1 MKEIP
6 SRYNPKD
13 HEESIYSKWENSG
26 LFHREA
32 DPSKKPFTIAIPP
45 PNITGILHMGHALN
59 NILQDILIR
68 WKRMQGA
75 ASLWV
80 PGTDHA
86 GIATQNVV
94 ERSLRE
100 KGITRQGIG
109 REKFVEEV
117 WKWREKYGNTIIM
130 QLKRLGASCDW
141 ERTRFTMDKG
151 LSEAVLEAFVQLYNK
166 GLIYRG
172 NYIINWCPRCQT
184 ALSDEEAPHQD
195 VEGKLYY
202 ILYLFKEAQGLP
214 RCEAMLKAQGDSLQ
228 PSAFSLQPNGVVVA
242 TTRPETMLGDVAV
255 AVNPKDRRYKK
266 LIGKKLILPIVGRE
280 IEIIADDFVDKKF
293 GTGAVKVTPAHDP
306 DDFEI
311 SRRHGLEPVKI
322 IRPDGKM
329 NENAGRFNGLDR
341 FEARKLI
348 VAELEEKKLLI
359 KMEKHGHAVGHCYRC
374 HTVIEPYLSL
384 QWFVRMKPLAGPAI
398 EAVRSGKIK
407 FYPKRWTKVYL
418 NWMENIRDW
427 CISRQIWWGHRLPVY
442 YCSDCMKQASG
453 VKGQGSRVNKDKIH
467 PSLSTLHPNIGI
479 IVSKSKPEKCPVC
492 GGADLKQDEDVL
504 DTWFS
509 SWLWPFS
516 TLGWPE
522 QTKDLEYFYPTSVL
536 VTAPE
541 ILFFWVARMI
551 MSGMEFKKEIPF
563 RDVYIH
569 GTVRDSTGKKMSKS
583 LGNIIDP
590 LEIIGGFG
598 ADALRFSIISITA
611 AGQDVFLSKEKF
623 EIGRNFANKLWNASR
638 FVLMNIEVKGE
649 VPNHSLRLGT
659 GHGLR
664 VNSEN
669 LSLADKWILSR
680 LNRTIEA
687 VTKSLDSYRFNEAGS
702 ILYDFIWHDF
712 CDWYLEMVKP
722 ALVPQAAGHRP
733 QATGQVLLQVLENC
747 LKLLHPFMPF
757 VTEAIWQNIKE
768 RESIMVSSWPEAEKH
783 YIDKGI
789 EYDMEL
795 IKDIIVN
802 IRNIRSDMN
811 IPYSKKLTVNLVPLK
826 KGIGSIL
833 SDSMEYI
840 KSLAQLESLSIDPK
854 FKKPK
859 SSLSAVT
866 ENFNIF
872 IPLEGVIDIEAEKA
886 RLAKKQDALRQQVM
900 FTEKRLK
907 DGNFI
912 NNAPEEVVKAERE
925 KAEKFKEQ
933 INRLEETIR
942 GL

>member
-1 MKEIP
+1 MKNIP
-6 SRYNPKD
+6 PRYNPKD

-26 LFHREA
+26 FFRA
-32 DPSKKPFTIAIPP
+32 SPDSAKKPFTIVIPP
-45 PNITGILHMGHALN
+45 PNVTGILHMGHALN
-59 NILQDILIR
+59 NTLQDILIR
-68 WKRMQGA
+68 WKRMQGF

-94 ERSLRE
+94 ERSLKE
-100 KGITRQGIG
+100 KGISRQTLG
-109 REKFVEEV
+109 REKFVDEV
-117 WKWREKYGNTIIM
+117 WKWREQYGNTIIR

-151 LSEAVLEAFVQLYNK
+151 LSDAVLEAFVELYDK

-202 ILYLFKEAQGLP
+202 IKYPFSHSAKRIAQSDGI
-214 RCEAMLKAQGDSLQ
+214 
-228 PSAFSLQPNGVVVA
+228 VVA

-266 LIGKKLILPIVGRE
+266 LIGKKLMLPIIGRE

-306 DDFEI
+306 NDFEI
-311 SRRHGLEPVKI
+311 AGRHRLEPVRI
-322 IRPDGKM
+322 MRPDGKM

-348 VAELEEKKLLI
+348 IKELEEKKLLI
-359 KMEKHGHAVGHCYRC
+359 KTEKHDHAVGHCYRC

-384 QWFVRMKPLAGPAI
+384 QWFVKMRPLAGPAI
-398 EAVRSGKIK
+398 EAVKSGKIK

-442 YCSDCMKQASG
+442 YCQTCLKDCHCEEPKATKQSNEIASAALQPRNDMDG
-453 VKGQGSRVNKDKIH
+453 KNA
-467 PSLSTLHPNIGI
+467 GI
-479 IVSKSKPEKCPVC
+479 IVSKIKPEKCPKC
-492 GGADLKQDEDVL
+492 GGTDLRQDEDVL

-516 TLGWPE
+516 TLGWPQE
-522 QTKDLEYFYPTSVL
+522 TKDQEYFYPTSTL

-551 MSGMEFKKEIPF
+551 MAGMEFKKDIPF
-563 RDVYIH
+563 SDVYIH
-569 GTVRDSTGKKMSKS
+569 GTVRDVSGKKMSKS

-590 LEIIGGFG
+590 LEIIDGYG

-611 AGQDVFLSKEKF
+611 AGQDVFLSREKF
-623 EIGRNFANKLWNASR
+623 ETGRNFANKIWNASR

-649 VPNHSLRLGT
+649 GW
-659 GHGLR
+659 R
-664 VNSEN
+664 VNGKD
-669 LSLADKWILSR
+669 LSLADRWILSR
-680 LNRTIEA
+680 LNRAIDA
-687 VTKSLDSYRFNEAGS
+687 VTKALENYRFNEAEA
-702 ILYDFIWHDF
+702 LVYDFFWHDF
-712 CDWYLEMVKP
+712 CDWYVEMVKP
-722 ALVPQAAGHRP
+722 ELIIRK
-733 QATGQVLLQVLENC
+733 TKDERRRTNMVLIEVLEES

-757 VTEAIWQNIKE
+757 VTEAIWQNMKE
-768 RESIMVSSWPEAEKH
+768 RESIMLSAWPKA
-783 YIDKGI
+783 DKSRVDKKI
-789 EYDMEL
+789 ESEIETL
-795 IKDIIVN
+795 QNIIVN
-802 IRNIRSDMN
+802 IRNIRSDMS
-811 IPYSKKLTVNLVPLK
+811 IPYSKKLTVVFVPLK
-826 KGIGSIL
+826 KGREQACLFPANSA
-833 SDSMEYI
+833 EYI
-840 KSLAQLESLSIDPK
+840 KNLAQLETLTIDRD

-859 SSLSAVT
+859 SCLSAVT
-866 ENFNIF
+866 EGFNIF
-872 IPLEGVIDIEAEKA
+872 IPLEGVIDVELEKA
-886 RLAKKQDALRQQVM
+886 RLVKKQDALKQQMV
-900 FTEKRLK
+900 FIEKKLK
-907 DGNFI
+907 DKNFV
-912 NNAPEEVVKAERE
+912 NNAPEEVVS
-925 KAEKFKEQ
+925 AEKERAAKLEEQ
-933 INRLEETIR
+933 IDRLEETIKE
-942 GL
+942 L

>member
-6 SRYNPKD
+6 PRYNPKD
-13 HEESIYSKWENSG
+13 HEELIYSKWESG
-26 LFHREA
+26 RLFHTEPS
-32 DPSKKPFTIAIPP
+32 PSKKPFTIAIPP

-59 NILQDILIR
+59 NTLQDILIR
-68 WKRMQGA
+68 WKRMQGF

-100 KGITRQGIG
+100 KGITRQELG
-109 REKFVEEV
+109 RDKFVEEV
-117 WKWREKYGNTIIM
+117 WKWREQYGNTIIK

-141 ERTRFTMDKG
+141 KRTRFTMDKG

-195 VEGKLYY
+195 VEGKLYH
-202 ILYLFKEAQGLP
+202 ILYPFKEGAERG
-214 RCEAMLKAQGDSLQ
+214 AKGVK
-228 PSAFSLQPNGVVVA
+228 GVVVA
-242 TTRPETMLGDVAV
+242 TTRPETMLGDMAV

-266 LIGKKLILPIVGRE
+266 LVGKKLVLPIMGHE

-306 DDFEI
+306 NDFEMAK
-311 SRRHGLEPVKI
+311 RHGLEPVKI
-322 IRPDGKM
+322 MNPDGKM
-329 NENAGRFNGLDR
+329 NETSGRFNGMDR

-348 VAELEEKKLLI
+348 VAELEEKGLLI
-359 KMEKHGHAVGHCYRC
+359 KTEKHNHAVGHCYRC

-384 QWFVRMKPLAGPAI
+384 QWFVKMKPLAGPAI
-398 EAVRSGKIK
+398 EAVKSGKIK

-418 NWMENIRDW
+418 NWMGNIRDW

-442 YCSDCMKQASG
+442 YCKNCIKQVSESAENKG
-453 VKGQGSRVNKDKIH
+453 V
-467 PSLSTLHPNIGI
+467 
-479 IVSKSKPEKCPVC
+479 IVSKVKPEKCPVC
-492 GGADLKQDEDVL
+492 GGTDLKQDEDVL

-522 QTKDLEYFYPTSVL
+522 KTKDLEYFYPTSSL

-541 ILFFWVARMI
+541 ILFFWVARMVV
-551 MSGMEFKKEIPF
+551 SGKEFIKEIPF

-569 GTVRDSTGKKMSKS
+569 GTVRDAAGRKMSKS

-590 LEIIGGFG
+590 LEIIDGFG

-623 EIGRNFANKLWNASR
+623 EIGRNFANKIWNASR
-638 FVLMNIEVKGE
+638 FVLMNTCGK
-649 VPNHSLRLGT
+649 P
-659 GHGLR
+659 
-664 VNSEN
+664 EN
-669 LSLADKWILSR
+669 LSNFASCPAGQLAKLDRYRELSMADKWILSR

-687 VTKSLDSYRFNEAGS
+687 VTKALDNYRFNEAEG
-702 ILYDFIWHDF
+702 LVYDFFWHDF
-712 CDWYLEMVKP
+712 CDWYVEMVKP
-722 ALVPQAAGHRP
+722 QIIARSAEREAQSTEEILIH
-733 QATGQVLLQVLENC
+733 VLENS

-757 VTEAIWQNIKE
+757 VTEAVWQNIRE
-768 RESIMVSSWPEAEKH
+768 RESIMTASWPEADKH
-783 YIDKGI
+783 YINKKI
-789 EYDMEL
+789 ESDMETV
-795 IKDIIVN
+795 KNIIVN

-811 IPYSKKLTVNLVPLK
+811 IAYSKKLTACLVPLK
-826 KGIGSIL
+826 KVAGSL
-833 SDSMEYI
+833 VSNGVGYI
-840 KSLAQLESLSIDPK
+840 KNLAQLEQLTIDENLA
-854 FKKPK
+854 KPK
-859 SSLSAVT
+859 SFLSAVT
-866 ENFNIF
+866 EEFNI
-872 IPLEGVIDIEAEKA
+872 IISLDGVIDITAEKA
-886 RLAKKQDALRQQVM
+886 RLAKKQDALKQQVM
-900 FTEKRLK
+900 FAEKRLK
-907 DGNFI
+907 NEDFV
-912 NNAPEEVVKAERE
+912 NNAPLEVVRMEQE
-925 KAEKFKEQ
+925 KSAKIKEQ
-933 INRLEETIR
+933 IDRLEKTIKD
-942 GL
+942 L

>member
-6 SRYNPKD
+6 PRYNPKD
-13 HEESIYSKWENSG
+13 FEEQIYSKWEKDC
-26 LFHREA
+26 LFHTKP
-32 DPSKKPFTIAIPP
+32 DFSKEPFTIVIPP
-45 PNITGILHMGHALN
+45 PNVTGILHMGHALN
-59 NILQDILIR
+59 NTLQDILIR
-68 WKRMQGA
+68 WKRMQGN

-94 ERSLRE
+94 ERSLKE
-100 KGITRQGIG
+100 KGITRQGLG

-117 WKWREKYGNTIIM
+117 WKWREQYGNTIIR

-202 ILYLFKEAQGLP
+202 ILYPFKVGEGLKPSPTEVQGIT
-214 RCEAMLKAQGDSLQ
+214 
-228 PSAFSLQPNGVVVA
+228 VA

-266 LIGKKLILPIVGRE
+266 LIGKKLILPIMGRE

-293 GTGAVKVTPAHDP
+293 GTGAVKVTPSHDP

-311 SRRHGLEPVKI
+311 AKRHGLEPITVMG
-322 IRPDGKM
+322 PDAKM

-341 FEARKLI
+341 FEARKQI
-348 VAELEEKKLLI
+348 IAELEEKKLLVKI
-359 KMEKHGHAVGHCYRC
+359 EKHDHAVGNCYRC

-384 QWFVRMKPLAGPAI
+384 QWFVKMKPLAGPAI
-398 EAVRSGKIK
+398 EAVKSGRIK

-442 YCSDCMKQASG
+442 YCQKCSD
-453 VKGQGSRVNKDKIH
+453 
-467 PSLSTLHPNIGI
+467 T
-479 IVSKSKPEKCPVC
+479 IVSKTRPEKCPKC
-492 GGADLKQDEDVL
+492 GGKDLKQDEDVL

-522 QTKDLEYFYPTSVL
+522 ETDGLKYFYPTSVL

-551 MSGMEFKKEIPF
+551 MSGIEFRKDIPF
-563 RDVYIH
+563 RHVYIH
-569 GTVRDSTGKKMSKS
+569 GTVRDATGKKMSKS

-590 LEIIGGFG
+590 LEIIDGFG
-598 ADALRFSIISITA
+598 ADALRFSIIAITS

-623 EIGRNFANKLWNASR
+623 EIGRNFANKIWNASR
-638 FVLMNIEVKGE
+638 FVLMNIGVEGEGLGAKG
-649 VPNHSLRLGT
+649 
-659 GHGLR
+659 
-664 VNSEN
+664 EN

-680 LNRTIEA
+680 LNRTIDA
-687 VTKSLDSYRFNEAGS
+687 VNKALKNYRFNEAES
-702 ILYDFIWHDF
+702 LVYDFFWHDF
-712 CDWYLEMVKP
+712 CDWYVEMVKP
-722 ALVPQAAGHRP
+722 EI
-733 QATGQVLLQVLENC
+733 TGQVTGNRYQVSGKILIHVLEDS

-768 RESIMVSSWPEAEKH
+768 RPSIMTAQWPVADKH
-783 YIDKGI
+783 YANKEI
-789 EYDMEL
+789 EFNME
-795 IKDIIVN
+795 IVKDIIVN

-811 IPYSKKLTVNLVPLK
+811 IPYSKKIIANLVPLK
-826 KGIGSIL
+826 QGAEAVL
-833 SDSMEYI
+833 SDSAEYV
-840 KSLAQLESLSIDPK
+840 KNLAQLDQLVIDKSL
-854 FKKPK
+854 KKPK

-886 RLAKKQDALRQQVM
+886 RLAKKQDGLKQQLV
-900 FTEKRLK
+900 FTDKRLK
-907 DGNFI
+907 DKNFMDH
-912 NNAPEEVVKAERE
+912 APENVVRLEQE
-925 KAEKFKEQ
+925 KAAKIKEH
-933 INRLEETIR
+933 IDRLESTIKD
-942 GL
+942 L

>member
-1 MKEIP
+1 MKDIP
-6 SRYNPKD
+6 PRYSPKD
-13 HEESIYSKWENSG
+13 NEESIYSRWENSG
-26 LFHREA
+26 FFRA
-32 DPSKKPFTIAIPP
+32 VPDSAKKPFTIVIPP
-45 PNITGILHMGHALN
+45 PNVTGILHMGHALN
-59 NILQDILIR
+59 NTLQDILIR
-68 WKRMQGA
+68 WKRMQGF

-100 KGITRQGIG
+100 KGVSRQELG

-117 WKWREKYGNTIIM
+117 WKWREQYGNTIIR

-151 LSEAVLEAFVQLYNK
+151 LSDAVLEAFVELYNK

-195 VEGKLYY
+195 VEGKLYHIMY
-202 ILYLFKEAQGLP
+202 PFKDG
-214 RCEAMLKAQGDSLQ
+214 KD
-228 PSAFSLQPNGVVVA
+228 GVVVA

-266 LIGKKLILPIVGRE
+266 LIGKKLVLPIIGRE

-311 SRRHGLEPVKI
+311 AMRHGLEPVRI
-322 IRPDGKM
+322 MRPDGKM
-329 NENAGRFNGLDR
+329 NENAAGFIGLDR

-348 VAELEEKKLLI
+348 VKELEEKKLLVKI
-359 KMEKHGHAVGHCYRC
+359 EKHDHAVGHCYRC
-374 HTVIEPYLSL
+374 HTAVEPYLSL
-384 QWFVRMKPLAGPAI
+384 QWFVKMKALAEPAI
-398 EAVRSGKIK
+398 EAVKSGKIK

-442 YCSDCMKQASG
+442 YC
-453 VKGQGSRVNKDKIH
+453 VKCEAV
-467 PSLSTLHPNIGI
+467 
-479 IVSKSKPEKCPVC
+479 IVSKIAPEKCNKC
-492 GGADLKQDEDVL
+492 GSVELKQDEDVL

-522 QTKDLEYFYPTSVL
+522 KTKDQEYFYPTSVL
-536 VTAPE
+536 ITAPE

-551 MSGMEFKKEIPF
+551 MAGMEFKKAIPF
-563 RDVYIH
+563 SDVYIH
-569 GTVRDSTGKKMSKS
+569 GTVRDVSGKKMSKS

-590 LEIIGGFG
+590 LDIIDGFG

-623 EIGRNFANKLWNASR
+623 ETGRNFANKIWNASR
-638 FVLMNIEVKGE
+638 FVLI
-649 VPNHSLRLGT
+649 
-659 GHGLR
+659 
-664 VNSEN
+664 N
-669 LSLADKWILSR
+669 LSNFASCPAGQLAKLDRWKDLSIADKWILSR
-680 LNRTIEA
+680 LNRAIDS
-687 VTKSLDSYRFNEAGS
+687 VTKALDNYRFNEAEG
-702 ILYDFIWHDF
+702 LVYDFFWHDF
-712 CDWYLEMVKP
+712 CDWYVEMVKP
-722 ALVPQAAGHRP
+722 EIIGKKEGEAEKILIH
-733 QATGQVLLQVLENC
+733 VLEDS

-768 RESIMVSSWPEAEKH
+768 RETIMLSAWPMA
-783 YIDKGI
+783 DKSYVDKKV
-789 EYDMEL
+789 ESEMETV
-795 IKDIIVN
+795 KNIIVN

-811 IPYSKKLTVNLVPLK
+811 IPYSKKLTVGLVPLK
-826 KGIGSIL
+826 KGSASLGANSA
-833 SDSMEYI
+833 EYI
-840 KSLAQLESLSIDPK
+840 KNLAQLEKLTIDRD

-859 SSLSAVT
+859 SCLSAVT
-866 ENFNIF
+866 EEFNIF
-872 IPLEGVIDIEAEKA
+872 IPLEGVIDTALEKA
-886 RLAKKQDALRQQVM
+886 RLVKKEDGLKQQIV
-900 FTEKRLK
+900 FIEKKLK
-907 DGNFI
+907 DKNFI
-912 NNAPEEVVKAERE
+912 NNAPEEVVS
-925 KAEKFKEQ
+925 AEKERQSKLKEQ
-933 INRLEETIR
+933 IERMESTIKD
-942 GL
+942 L

>member
-6 SRYNPKD
+6 PRYNPKD
-13 HEESIYSKWENSG
+13 YEESIYSKWEKSG
-26 LFHREA
+26 FFHQA
-32 DPSKKPFTIAIPP
+32 PVLSKKPFTIVIPP
-45 PNITGILHMGHALN
+45 PNVTGILHMGHALN
-59 NILQDILIR
+59 NTLQDILIR
-68 WKRMQGA
+68 WKRMQGF

-94 ERSLRE
+94 ERSLKE
-100 KGITRQGIG
+100 KGVTRQELG
-109 REKFVEEV
+109 REKFVDEV
-117 WKWREKYGNTIIM
+117 WKWREQYGNTIIR

-151 LSEAVLEAFVQLYNK
+151 LSEAVLEAFVQLYDK

-202 ILYLFKEAQGLP
+202 ILYPFKEG
-214 RCEAMLKAQGDSLQ
+214 E
-228 PSAFSLQPNGVVVA
+228 GVVVA

-255 AVNPKDRRYKK
+255 AVNPRDTRYKK
-266 LIGKKLILPIVGRE
+266 LIGRKLILPIMEKE

-306 DDFEI
+306 NDFEMAK
-311 SRRHGLEPVKI
+311 RHGLEPLRI
-322 IRPDGKM
+322 MSPDGKM
-329 NENAGRFNGLDR
+329 NENAGRFSGMDR

-348 VAELEEKKLLI
+348 VTELEEKKLLI
-359 KMEKHGHAVGHCYRC
+359 KIEKRDHAVGHCYRC

-384 QWFVRMKPLAGPAI
+384 QWFVRMKPLAEPAI
-398 EAVRSGKIK
+398 EAVKSGKIK

-442 YCSDCMKQASG
+442 YCLKCEA
-453 VKGQGSRVNKDKIH
+453 V
-467 PSLSTLHPNIGI
+467 
-479 IVSKSKPEKCPVC
+479 IVSKTAPEKCDKC
-492 GGADLKQDEDVL
+492 GSVELKQDEDVL

-522 QTKDLEYFYPTSVL
+522 KTKDLEYFYPTSVL

-551 MSGMEFKKEIPF
+551 MSGIEFKKDIPF
-563 RDVYIH
+563 SDVYIH
-569 GTVRDSTGKKMSKS
+569 GTVRDVTGKKMSKS

-590 LEIIGGFG
+590 LEIIDGFS

-623 EIGRNFANKLWNASR
+623 EIGRNFANKIWNASR
-638 FVLMNIEVKGE
+638 FVLMNIEVNPEPLTSFGYGAWGE
-649 VPNHSLRLGT
+649 D
-659 GHGLR
+659 
-664 VNSEN
+664 

-687 VTKSLDSYRFNEAGS
+687 VTKSLKNYRFNEAEAL
-702 ILYDFIWHDF
+702 IYDFFWHDF
-712 CDWYLEMVKP
+712 CDWYVEMVKP
-722 ALVPQAAGHRP
+722 EIMTQGSGLKAGR
-733 QATGQVLLQVLENC
+733 TKDVLIHVLEDS

-757 VTEAIWQNIKE
+757 VTEAIWQNMKPLQAESPDSLGGILSPDLSYRGECIKE
-768 RESIMVSSWPEAEKH
+768 RESIMVSKWPEPEKR
-783 YIDKGI
+783 YVNKQI
-789 EYDMEL
+789 EYDIEVV
-795 IKDIIVN
+795 KEAIVN

-811 IPYSKKLTVNLVPLK
+811 IPYSKKLTVNIVPLK
-826 KGIGSIL
+826 TGIESIL
-833 SDSMEYI
+833 SDSMKYI
-840 KSLAQLESLSIDPK
+840 KSLAQLENLIVDAK

-866 ENFNIF
+866 ENFNMF
-872 IPLEGVIDIEAEKA
+872 IPLEGVIDIDAEKA
-886 RLAKKQDALRQQVM
+886 RLFKKQDALKQQLLL
-900 FTEKRLK
+900 TEKRLK
-907 DGNFI
+907 DNNFMS
-912 NNAPEEVVKAERE
+912 NAPSNVINEVQE
-925 KAEKFKEQ
+925 KAAAIKKQIAGLEK
-933 INRLEETIR
+933 TIKD
-942 GL
+942 L

>member
-6 SRYNPKD
+6 PRYNPKD
-13 HEESIYSKWENSG
+13 HEELIYSKWESG
-26 LFHREA
+26 RLFHTEPS
-32 DPSKKPFTIAIPP
+32 PSKKPFTIAIPP

-59 NILQDILIR
+59 NTLQDILIR
-68 WKRMQGA
+68 WKRMQGF

-100 KGITRQGIG
+100 KGITRQELG
-109 REKFVEEV
+109 RDKFVEEV
-117 WKWREKYGNTIIM
+117 WKWREQYGNTIIK

-141 ERTRFTMDKG
+141 KRTRFTMDKG

-195 VEGKLYY
+195 VEGKLYH
-202 ILYLFKEAQGLP
+202 ILYPFKEGAERG
-214 RCEAMLKAQGDSLQ
+214 AKGVK
-228 PSAFSLQPNGVVVA
+228 GVVVA
-242 TTRPETMLGDVAV
+242 TTRPETMLGDMAV

-266 LIGKKLILPIVGRE
+266 LVGKKLVLPIMGHE

-306 DDFEI
+306 NDFEMAK
-311 SRRHGLEPVKI
+311 RHGLEPVKI
-322 IRPDGKM
+322 MNPDGKM
-329 NENAGRFNGLDR
+329 NETSGRFNGMDR

-348 VAELEEKKLLI
+348 VAELEEKGLLI
-359 KMEKHGHAVGHCYRC
+359 KTEKHNHAVGHCYRC

-384 QWFVRMKPLAGPAI
+384 QWFVKMKPLAGPAI
-398 EAVRSGKIK
+398 EAVKSGKIK

-418 NWMENIRDW
+418 NWMGNIRDW

-442 YCSDCMKQASG
+442 YCKNCIKQVSESAENKG
-453 VKGQGSRVNKDKIH
+453 V
-467 PSLSTLHPNIGI
+467 
-479 IVSKSKPEKCPVC
+479 IVSKVKPEKCPVC
-492 GGADLKQDEDVL
+492 GGTDLKQDEDVL

-522 QTKDLEYFYPTSVL
+522 KTKDLEYFYPTSSL

-541 ILFFWVARMI
+541 ILFFWVARMVV
-551 MSGMEFKKEIPF
+551 SGKEFIKEIPF

-569 GTVRDSTGKKMSKS
+569 GTVRDAAGRKMSKS

-590 LEIIGGFG
+590 LEIIDGFG

-623 EIGRNFANKLWNASR
+623 EIGRNFANKIWNASR
-638 FVLMNIEVKGE
+638 FVLMNTCGK
-649 VPNHSLRLGT
+649 P
-659 GHGLR
+659 
-664 VNSEN
+664 EN
-669 LSLADKWILSR
+669 LSNFASCPAGQLAKLDRYRELSMADKWILSR

-687 VTKSLDSYRFNEAGS
+687 VTKALDNYRFNEAEG
-702 ILYDFIWHDF
+702 LVYDFFWHDF
-712 CDWYLEMVKP
+712 CDWYVEMVKP
-722 ALVPQAAGHRP
+722 QIIARSAEREAQSTEEILIH
-733 QATGQVLLQVLENC
+733 VLENS

-757 VTEAIWQNIKE
+757 VTEAVWQNIRE
-768 RESIMVSSWPEAEKH
+768 RESIMTASWPEADKH
-783 YIDKGI
+783 YINKKI
-789 EYDMEL
+789 ESDMETV
-795 IKDIIVN
+795 KNIIVN

-811 IPYSKKLTVNLVPLK
+811 IAYSKKLTAGLVPLK
-826 KGIGSIL
+826 KVAGSL
-833 SDSMEYI
+833 VSNGVGYI
-840 KSLAQLESLSIDPK
+840 KNLAQLEQLTIDENLA
-854 FKKPK
+854 KPK
-859 SSLSAVT
+859 SFLSAVT
-866 ENFNIF
+866 EEFNI
-872 IPLEGVIDIEAEKA
+872 IISLDGVIDITAEKA
-886 RLAKKQDALRQQVM
+886 RLAKKQDALKQQVM
-900 FTEKRLK
+900 FAEKRLK
-907 DGNFI
+907 NEDFV
-912 NNAPEEVVKAERE
+912 NNAPLEVVRMEQE
-925 KAEKFKEQ
+925 KSAKIKEQ
-933 INRLEETIR
+933 IDRLEKTIKD
-942 GL
+942 L

>member
-1 MKEIP
+1 LDIVSDFDIRISDFLLFMKDIP

-26 LFHREA
+26 LFHAEP
-32 DPSKKPFTIAIPP
+32 DPSKKSFIITIPP

-59 NILQDILIR
+59 NTLQDILIR
-68 WKRMQGA
+68 WKRMQGYV
-75 ASLWV
+75 SLWV

-100 KGITRQGIG
+100 RGVTRQEIG
-109 REKFVEEV
+109 RDKFVEEV
-117 WKWREKYGNTIIM
+117 WKWREQYGNTIIR
-130 QLKRLGASCDW
+130 QLKRLGSSCDW
-141 ERTRFTMDKG
+141 ERIRFTMDKG
-151 LSEAVLEAFVQLYNK
+151 LSEAVLEAFIQLYNK

-202 ILYLFKEAQGLP
+202 ILYPFKEGIRQTA
-214 RCEAMLKAQGDSLQ
+214 ESIE
-228 PSAFSLQPNGVVVA
+228 GVVVA

-266 LIGKKLILPIVGRE
+266 FIGKELVLPIMERE

-293 GTGAVKVTPAHDP
+293 GTGAVKVTPGHDLN
-306 DDFEI
+306 DFEMAK
-311 SRRHGLEPVKI
+311 RHALEPI
-322 IRPDGKM
+322 RIMRPDGKM
-329 NENAGRFNGLDR
+329 NENASRFNGMDR

-348 VAELEEKKLLI
+348 VAELEEKKLLVKI
-359 KMEKHGHAVGHCYRC
+359 EKHDHAVGHCYRC

-384 QWFVRMKPLAGPAI
+384 QWFVKMKPLAEPAI
-398 EAVRSGKIK
+398 EAVKTGKIK

-442 YCSDCMKQASG
+442 YCQKCDA
-453 VKGQGSRVNKDKIH
+453 V
-467 PSLSTLHPNIGI
+467 
-479 IVSKSKPEKCPVC
+479 IVSKVAPEKCQKC
-492 GGADLKQDEDVL
+492 GSAELKQDEDVL

-522 QTKDLEYFYPTSVL
+522 KTKDLEYFYPTSSL

-551 MSGMEFKKEIPF
+551 MSGMEFKKDIPF
-563 RDVYIH
+563 SDVYIH
-569 GTVRDSTGKKMSKS
+569 GTVRDAAGKKMSKS

-590 LEIIGGFG
+590 IEIIDGFG
-598 ADALRFSIISITA
+598 TDALRFSIISITA
-611 AGQDVFLSKEKF
+611 TGQDVFLSKEKF
-623 EIGRNFANKLWNASR
+623 EIGRNFANKIWNASR
-638 FVLMNIEVKGE
+638 FVLTNMGAPEHQSTRAPEKTE
-649 VPNHSLRLGT
+649 
-659 GHGLR
+659 
-664 VNSEN
+664 
-669 LSLADKWILSR
+669 LSIVDKWILSR
-680 LNRTIEA
+680 LNRTIEG
-687 VTKSLDSYRFNEAGS
+687 VTKALKNYRFNEAEAL
-702 ILYDFIWHDF
+702 IYDFFWHDF
-712 CDWYLEMVKP
+712 CDWYVEMVKP
-722 ALVPQAAGHRP
+722 EI
-733 QATGQVLLQVLENC
+733 TGQVSGNPSISLETDRYQVTGKILIHVLENS

-757 VTEAIWQNIKE
+757 VTEAIWQGIKE
-768 RESIMVSSWPEAEKH
+768 RESIMVSKWPEAEKH
-783 YIDKGI
+783 YIDKKI
-789 EYDMEL
+789 ESDIEL
-795 IKDIIVN
+795 VKEAIVN

-811 IPYSKKLTVNLVPLK
+811 IPYSKKLTVNIVPLEA
-826 KGIGSIL
+826 GIEPILSGSI
-833 SDSMEYI
+833 EYI
-840 KSLAQLESLSIDPK
+840 KNLAQLESLIIDPK

-866 ENFNIF
+866 ESFNMF
-872 IPLEGVIDIEAEKA
+872 IPLEGVVDIAAEKA
-886 RLAKKQDALRQQVM
+886 RLAKKEDLLKQQLL

-907 DGNFI
+907 DKNFMG
-912 NNAPEEVVKAERE
+912 NAPEGVIKQEQE
-925 KAEKFKEQ
+925 KTAKIQEQ
-933 INRLEETIR
+933 IDRLEETIK

>member
-1 MKEIP
+1 MKDIP
-6 SRYNPKD
+6 PRYNPKD
-13 HEESIYSKWENSG
+13 HEESIYSKWENSR
-26 LFHREA
+26 LFHAEP
-32 DPSKKPFTIAIPP
+32 DTSKKPFTIAIPP

-59 NILQDILIR
+59 NTLQDILIR
-68 WKRMQGA
+68 WKRMQGF

-100 KGITRQGIG
+100 KGVTRQGIG
-109 REKFVEEV
+109 RDKFVEEV
-117 WKWREKYGNTIIM
+117 WKWREQYGSTIIR
-130 QLKRLGASCDW
+130 QLKRLGSSCDW

-195 VEGKLYY
+195 IEGKLYY
-202 ILYLFKEAQGLP
+202 ILYPFKDGIGQEAKS
-214 RCEAMLKAQGDSLQ
+214 MK
-228 PSAFSLQPNGVVVA
+228 GVVVA

-266 LIGKKLILPIVGRE
+266 IIGKKLILPIMERE

-293 GTGAVKVTPAHDP
+293 GTGAVKITPAHDP
-306 DDFEI
+306 NDFEMAK
-311 SRRHGLEPVKI
+311 RHALEPVRI
-322 IRPDGKM
+322 MGPDGRM
-329 NENAGRFNGLDR
+329 NENASRFNGIDR

-359 KMEKHGHAVGHCYRC
+359 KIEKHDHAVGHCYRC

-384 QWFVRMKPLAGPAI
+384 QWFVKMKPLAGPAI
-398 EAVRSGKIK
+398 EAVKSGKIK

-442 YCSDCMKQASG
+442 YCQKCDA
-453 VKGQGSRVNKDKIH
+453 V
-467 PSLSTLHPNIGI
+467 
-479 IVSKSKPEKCPVC
+479 IVSKVAPEKCQKC
-492 GGADLKQDEDVL
+492 GSSELKQDEDVL

-522 QTKDLEYFYPTSVL
+522 KTKDLEYFYPTSAL

-551 MSGMEFKKEIPF
+551 MSGMEFKKDIPF
-563 RDVYIH
+563 SDVYIH
-569 GTVRDSTGKKMSKS
+569 GTVRDATGKKMSKS

-590 LEIIGGFG
+590 LEIIDGFG
-598 ADALRFSIISITA
+598 ADALRFSIISITST
-611 AGQDVFLSKEKF
+611 GQDVFLSKEKF
-623 EIGRNFANKLWNASR
+623 EIGRNFANKIWNASR
-638 FVLMNIEVKGE
+638 FVLMNVGAQELNGISAEEKDFSIV
-649 VPNHSLRLGT
+649 
-659 GHGLR
+659 
-664 VNSEN
+664 
-669 LSLADKWILSR
+669 DKWILSR
-680 LNRTIEA
+680 LNRTIDA
-687 VTKSLDSYRFNEAGS
+687 ATKALKNYRFNEAEAL
-702 ILYDFIWHDF
+702 IYDFFWHDF
-712 CDWYLEMVKP
+712 CDWYVEMVKP
-722 ALVPQAAGHRP
+722 QIIGKSAEER
-733 QATGQVLLQVLENC
+733 GQRTERILIYVLENS

-757 VTEAIWQNIKE
+757 VTEAIWQSIKE
-768 RESIMVSSWPEAEKH
+768 RESIMVSKWPEAEKR
-783 YIDKGI
+783 YIDKEI
-789 EYDMEL
+789 ESDIEL
-795 IKDIIVN
+795 VKEAIVN

-811 IPYSKKLTVNLVPLK
+811 IAYSKKLTANIVPLK
-826 KGIGSIL
+826 AGIEPVLSGSI
-833 SDSMEYI
+833 EYI
-840 KSLAQLESLSIDPK
+840 KNLAQLENLIIDAK

-866 ENFNIF
+866 ESFNIF
-872 IPLEGVIDIEAEKA
+872 IPLEGVIDIAAEKA
-886 RLAKKQDALRQQVM
+886 RLAKKEDLLKQQLL

-907 DGNFI
+907 DKNFMG
-912 NNAPEEVVKAERE
+912 NAPEGVIKQEQE
-925 KAEKFKEQ
+925 KAAKIQEQ
-933 INRLEETIR
+933 IGRLEKTIKD
-942 GL
+942 L

>member
-1 MKEIP
+1 MKDIP
-6 SRYNPKD
+6 PRYNPKD
-13 HEESIYSKWENSG
+13 HEESIYSKWENNR
-26 LFHREA
+26 LFHAEP
-32 DPSKKPFTIAIPP
+32 DPSRKPFTITIPP
-45 PNITGILHMGHALN
+45 PNVTGILHMGHALN
-59 NILQDILIR
+59 NTLQDILIR
-68 WKRMQGA
+68 WKRMQGS

-94 ERSLRE
+94 ERNLRE
-100 KGITRQGIG
+100 KGITRQGLG

-195 VEGKLYY
+195 VEGTLYY
-202 ILYLFKEAQGLP
+202 ILYPFKEG
-214 RCEAMLKAQGDSLQ
+214 E
-228 PSAFSLQPNGVVVA
+228 GVVVA

-266 LIGKKLILPIVGRE
+266 LIGKKLILPIVERE

-293 GTGAVKVTPAHDP
+293 GTGAVKVTPSHDP
-306 DDFEI
+306 NDFEMAK
-311 SRRHGLEPVKI
+311 RHNLEPITVI
-322 IRPDGKM
+322 GPDGRM

-359 KMEKHGHAVGHCYRC
+359 KIEKHDHAVGHCYRC

-384 QWFVRMKPLAGPAI
+384 QWFVRMKPLAEPAI

-407 FYPKRWTKVYL
+407 FHPKRWTKVYL
-418 NWMENIRDW
+418 NWMENIKDW

-442 YCSDCMKQASG
+442 YCQKCNA
-453 VKGQGSRVNKDKIH
+453 V
-467 PSLSTLHPNIGI
+467 
-479 IVSKSKPEKCPVC
+479 IVSKVTPEKCQKC
-492 GGADLKQDEDVL
+492 GSVELKQDEDVL

-522 QTKDLEYFYPTSVL
+522 KTKDMEYFYPTSVL

-551 MSGMEFKKEIPF
+551 MSGKEFIKEIPF
-563 RDVYIH
+563 SDVYIH
-569 GTVRDSTGKKMSKS
+569 GTVRDAAGKKMSKS

-590 LEIIGGFG
+590 LEIIDGFG

-611 AGQDVFLSKEKF
+611 TGQDVFLSKEKF
-623 EIGRNFANKLWNASR
+623 EIGRNFANKIWNASR
-638 FVLMNIEVKGE
+638 FVLMNIEQRTEGVEHRAESIEQRAEEK
-649 VPNHSLRLGT
+649 
-659 GHGLR
+659 
-664 VNSEN
+664 
-669 LSLADKWILSR
+669 LSIADRWILSR
-680 LNRTIEA
+680 LNRTIET
-687 VTKSLDSYRFNEAGS
+687 VTRALKNYRFNEAES
-702 ILYDFIWHDF
+702 LLYDFFWHDF
-712 CDWYLEMVKP
+712 CDWYVEMVKP
-722 ALVPQAAGHRP
+722 QIIGQSVESKERR
-733 QATGQVLLQVLENC
+733 TGEILIHVLESS

-757 VTEAIWQNIKE
+757 VTEAIWQSIRE
-768 RESIMVSSWPEAEKH
+768 RDSIMIAAWPEADKR
-783 YIDKGI
+783 YIDKKI
-789 EYDMEL
+789 EADIE
-795 IKDIIVN
+795 IVKNIIVN

-811 IPYSKKLTVNLVPLK
+811 IAYSKKLTAGLVPLK
-826 KGIGSIL
+826 QGAGSVV
-833 SDSMEYI
+833 SNNAEYI
-840 KSLAQLESLSIDPK
+840 KNLAHLEKLTIDEN
-854 FKKPK
+854 FIRPK

-866 ENFNIF
+866 EEFNIF
-872 IPLEGVIDIEAEKA
+872 IPLEGVIDAEAEKA
-886 RLAKKQDALRQQVM
+886 RLAKKQDLLKQQIV
-900 FTEKRLK
+900 FTEKKLNDK
-907 DGNFI
+907 NFMDH
-912 NNAPEEVVKAERE
+912 APENVVALEQE
-925 KAEKFKEQ
+925 KAEKIKEQ
-933 INRLEETIR
+933 IKRLEETIKA
-942 GL
+942 L

>member
-1 MKEIP
+1 MKDIP
-6 SRYNPKD
+6 PRYNPKD
-13 HEESIYSKWENSG
+13 HEESIYSKWENSR
-26 LFHREA
+26 LFHAEP
-32 DPSKKPFTIAIPP
+32 DTSKKPFTIAIPP

-59 NILQDILIR
+59 NTLQDILIR
-68 WKRMQGA
+68 WKRMQGF

-100 KGITRQGIG
+100 KGVTRQGIG
-109 REKFVEEV
+109 RDKFVEEV
-117 WKWREKYGNTIIM
+117 WKWREQYGSTIIR
-130 QLKRLGASCDW
+130 QLKRLGSSCDW

-195 VEGKLYY
+195 IEGKLYY
-202 ILYLFKEAQGLP
+202 ILYPFKDGIGQEAKSM
-214 RCEAMLKAQGDSLQ
+214 E
-228 PSAFSLQPNGVVVA
+228 GVVVA

-266 LIGKKLILPIVGRE
+266 IIGKKLILPIMERE

-293 GTGAVKVTPAHDP
+293 GTGAVKITPAHDP
-306 DDFEI
+306 NDFEMAK
-311 SRRHGLEPVKI
+311 RHALEPVRI
-322 IRPDGKM
+322 MGPDGRM
-329 NENAGRFNGLDR
+329 NENASRFNGIDR

-348 VAELEEKKLLI
+348 VAELEEKKLLVKI
-359 KMEKHGHAVGHCYRC
+359 KKHDHAVGHCYRC

-384 QWFVRMKPLAGPAI
+384 QWFVKMKPLAGPAI
-398 EAVRSGKIK
+398 EAVKSGKIK

-442 YCSDCMKQASG
+442 YCQKCDA
-453 VKGQGSRVNKDKIH
+453 V
-467 PSLSTLHPNIGI
+467 
-479 IVSKSKPEKCPVC
+479 IVSKVAPEKCQKC
-492 GGADLKQDEDVL
+492 GSSELKQDEDVL

-522 QTKDLEYFYPTSVL
+522 KTKDLEYFYPTSAL

-551 MSGMEFKKEIPF
+551 MSGMEFKKDIPF
-563 RDVYIH
+563 SDVYIH
-569 GTVRDSTGKKMSKS
+569 GTVRDATGKKMSKS

-590 LEIIGGFG
+590 LEIIDGFG
-598 ADALRFSIISITA
+598 ADALRFSIISITST
-611 AGQDVFLSKEKF
+611 GQDVFLSKEKF
-623 EIGRNFANKLWNASR
+623 EIGRNFANKIWNASR
-638 FVLMNIEVKGE
+638 FVLMNVGSQELNGISAEEKDFSIV
-649 VPNHSLRLGT
+649 
-659 GHGLR
+659 
-664 VNSEN
+664 
-669 LSLADKWILSR
+669 DKWILSR
-680 LNRTIEA
+680 LNRTIDA
-687 VTKSLDSYRFNEAGS
+687 ATKALKNYRFNEAEAL
-702 ILYDFIWHDF
+702 IYDFFWHDF
-712 CDWYLEMVKP
+712 CDWYVEMVKP
-722 ALVPQAAGHRP
+722 QIIGKSAEER
-733 QATGQVLLQVLENC
+733 GQRTERILIYVLENS

-757 VTEAIWQNIKE
+757 VTEAIWQSIKE
-768 RESIMVSSWPEAEKH
+768 RESIMVSKWPEAEKR
-783 YIDKGI
+783 YIDKKI
-789 EYDMEL
+789 ESDIEL
-795 IKDIIVN
+795 VKEAIVN

-811 IPYSKKLTVNLVPLK
+811 IAYSKKLTANIVPLK
-826 KGIGSIL
+826 AGIEPILSGSI
-833 SDSMEYI
+833 EYI
-840 KSLAQLESLSIDPK
+840 KNLAQLENLIIDAK

-866 ENFNIF
+866 ESFNIF
-872 IPLEGVIDIEAEKA
+872 IPLEGVMDITAEKA
-886 RLAKKQDALRQQVM
+886 RLAKKEDLLKQQLL

-907 DGNFI
+907 DKNFMG
-912 NNAPEEVVKAERE
+912 NAPEGVIKQEQE
-925 KAEKFKEQ
+925 KAAKIQEQ
-933 INRLEETIR
+933 IGRLEKTIKD
-942 GL
+942 L